1 MMSKLM
7 KRKGVVKYILMALI
21 LPLSMAGCMKK
32 ELYNGLGN
40 PDDEGGNKTDGGK
53 VTLDNYFD
61 FSTRREIQLTVDY
74 GPECPKAYFEVY
86 AENPLVYREEG
97 GQVTKREDIIHIAG
111 GFADGAGRYSKTVT
125 VPASVS
131 EVYIYSPDF
140 GVPRLYKTEVANN
153 AVNAVITFDNELD
166 VSTPARARMAEGRA
180 ASDRIQKKIPYVLGN
195 WNAEGMPDY
204 LNPDLKIKVTPE
216 LKQYITK
223 HFPEGKNNGN
233 SPYISHNGDILI
245 KEAANVWLNYFGGDT
260 SAQSVFAYYCYKE
273 GASQQQIKEAATKRA
288 CVVFPCA
295 NKNPLGNYSGVG
307 AYLKYIDEEGN
318 LLDAFPAGTKIGVLL
333 WNNGF
338 INNGD
343 GTFYSTESL
352 NSDKR
357 SHTAVFAATASSG
370 LKYNIITMEDWKDDT
385 DYNDVAFVISSNP
398 VRAIEIPD
406 APKPDEDR
414 TGTNTYCG
422 LLGFEDNWPAQ
433 GDYDMNDVVITYNSQ
448 VTYNQSNNILGI
460 TDEFTLEW
468 TGAKFSNGFSYEV
481 PFDFSLV
488 DVDLSKAGEAA
499 SRSGNN
505 VINLFNDARKELGVS
520 GMSAGDMPA
529 HADEIHGKTYR
540 VSVEF
545 KKPYPYGVTPP
556 YNPFIRMGAAE
567 VHLPNRA
574 PTSAANNVFPSDAD
588 ISDGKTT
595 FFICEDGYP
604 FAIHLDARKD
614 NSMMD
619 INLKREGVRIDETY
633 PGFKSWAATRD
644 PQTIWWK

>member
-32 ELYNGLGN
+32 ELYNGPGN
-40 PDDEGGNKTDGGK
+40 PDDEGGNGTDDGK

-61 FSTRREIQLTVDY
+61 FSTSREIQLTVDY

-86 AENPLVYREEG
+86 AENPLVYSEEG

-166 VSTPARARMAEGRA
+166 VSTPERARTAEGRVA
-180 ASDRIQKKIPYVLGN
+180 ADQIQKKIPYVLGGWDSN
-195 WNAEGMPDY
+195 GKPDY
-204 LNPDLKIKVTPE
+204 LKSELKIEVTPE

-223 HFPEGKNNGN
+223 YFPEAKDNGS
-233 SPYISHNGDILI
+233 SPYISHNSDILI
-245 KEAANVWLNYFGGDT
+245 KEAANVWLNYFGGAT
-260 SAQSVFAYYCYKE
+260 SAQSVFAYYCYMD

-295 NKNPLGNYSGVG
+295 HEKALGNYSGVG
-307 AYLKYIDEEGN
+307 AYLKYIDEAGN
-318 LLDAFPAGTKIGVLL
+318 LHDEFPAGTKIGVLL

-338 INNGD
+338 SGKDARI
-343 GTFYSTESL
+343 FYSTESL
-352 NSDKR
+352 NSDHR

-370 LKYNIITMEDWKDDT
+370 VKYNIITMEDWKDT

-414 TGTNTYCG
+414 TGTNTYRG

-433 GDYDMNDVVITYNSQ
+433 GDYDMNDVVITYNSD
-448 VTYNQSNNILGI
+448 VTYDQNNNILGI
-460 TDEFTLEW
+460 TDKFTLEW

-481 PFDFSLV
+481 PFDLGLV
-488 DVDLSKAGEAA
+488 ELNLSKAGDAA
-499 SRSGNN
+499 SVSGNN

-520 GMSAGDMPA
+520 GMNATDMPA
-529 HADEIHGKTYR
+529 HADEIHGKTYQ
-540 VSVEF
+540 VSVAF
-545 KKPYPYGVTPP
+545 RKPYPYGVTPP
-556 YNPFIRMGAAE
+556 YNPFIRMGVAE

-574 PTSAANNVFPSDAD
+574 PTSNANNVFPSEAD

-614 NSMMD
+614 PSMMEID
-619 INLKREGVRIDETY
+619 LKPEGVRIDETY
-633 PGFKSWAATRD
+633 PRFKEWATTRD
-644 PQTIWWK
+644 PQNKWW